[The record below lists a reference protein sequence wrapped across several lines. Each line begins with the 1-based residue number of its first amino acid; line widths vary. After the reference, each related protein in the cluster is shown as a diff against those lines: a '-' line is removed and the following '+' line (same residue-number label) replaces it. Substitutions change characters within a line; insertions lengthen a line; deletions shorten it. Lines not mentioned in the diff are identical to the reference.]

1 MKLRVYISNKKEFLA
16 GNYYR
21 GLILVDKNMTEYY
34 EGNGSYYLHDV
45 DVNVE
50 GIPRDQLLQMTEDD
64 RQAARDKLK
73 EQYVADLLELE
84 V

>member
-16 GNYYR
+16 GNYFR
-21 GLILVDKNMTEYY
+21 GLILVDEKMTEWY

-45 DVNVE
+45 EVNVDWA
-50 GIPRDQLLQMTEDD
+50 PREFLLRMTEDD